1 MAHINQRRI
10 VQVVSDVI
18 SDEEAR
24 NLVVKARII
33 TAGILAAYQKNQ
45 HNHWGVIQIIFTLE
59 VDESW
64 NNKDKDSD
72 ELLAYARD
80 HMPDNLVFGKW

>member
-33 TAGILAAYQKNQ
+33 TAGILAAYQKNP

-64 NNKDKDSD
+64 NNDDPDK
-72 ELLAYARD
+72 LLTYARD
-80 HMPDNLVFGKW
+80 HMPDNLVFGK